1 VTSTAPRSF
10 EPTVDPASIRAL
22 KERLKATR
30 WPAHPNVEPWAAGTS
45 HDYLGKLLADWSA
58 FDFDRFFEEL
68 HHYQHNLIDIAGSTT
83 HFVHARSSH
92 QDATPLLL
100 THGWPSSFLEYL
112 PLVDQLTQPEKY
124 GGAISDAFHV
134 VIPSMPGF
142 AFSGC
147 PAEMQSYTAATIA
160 DRWQQLMTILGYDTF
175 LASGTDIGARVTAWL
190 ATRHAENLIGAHMT
204 VNAVSAV
211 RDPSRSYAS
220 GDPTTRWM
228 QQMEA
233 WTAAEGGY
241 HHLQTT
247 KPLTVSIA
255 VSDSPAAAAAWVVEK
270 WKAWADQLD
279 MDAPPVRRMLLSLLT
294 LFWVTNSLGS
304 SVFHYHA
311 HDLPP
316 GPRPIKMRTTT
327 PLSFYASTAEIGG
340 VPPRSLI
347 EEQYGQH
354 RWTMFPHGGHFMAT
368 EQPDLLADDLRE
380 FRRNLNVQMV

>member
-1 VTSTAPRSF
+1 
-10 EPTVDPASIRAL
+10 
-22 KERLKATR
+22 
-30 WPAHPNVEPWAAGTS
+30 
-45 HDYLGKLLADWSA
+45 
-58 FDFDRFFEEL
+58 
-68 HHYQHNLIDIAGSTT
+68 
-83 HFVHARSSH
+83 
-92 QDATPLLL
+92 
-100 THGWPSSFLEYL
+100 
-112 PLVDQLTQPEKY
+112 
-124 GGAISDAFHV
+124 
-134 VIPSMPGF
+134 
-142 AFSGC
+142 
-147 PAEMQSYTAATIA
+147 
-160 DRWQQLMTILGYDTF
+160 
-175 LASGTDIGARVTAWL
+175 
-190 ATRHAENLIGAHMT
+190 
-204 VNAVSAV
+204 
-211 RDPSRSYAS
+211 
-220 GDPTTRWM
+220 M

-241 HHLQTT
+241 HHLQST

-316 GPRPIKMRTTT
+316 GPRPINMRTTT
-327 PLSFYASTAEIGG
+327 PLSFYSSTAEIGG

-368 EQPDLLADDLRE
+368 EQPGLLADDLRE
-380 FRRNLNVQMV
+380 FRRNLNVQKV